1 MVFISHWS
9 PIMGSRPLFIDDL
22 SRIAPNVADAAA
34 MPGSP
39 LDDGPLLDAY
49 SRTVIGALERV
60 QQAVAFI
67 SVERQLPGG
76 RGHGGGTGSGF
87 LFTPDGYLLT
97 NSHVV
102 HGASHIRVTLAD
114 GANYDADLV
123 GDDPDSDLAVLRI
136 GAAEPLPHVELGES
150 GRLRVGQI
158 AIAVGNPLGLAQT
171 VTTGV
176 VSALGRSLR
185 AQSGRMI
192 YDVIQTDAAL
202 NPGNSGGPLI
212 NSAGQVVGVNTA
224 IIPGA
229 QAICFATAIDTAKWV
244 IMQIFAYGRVRRAYI
259 GVAGTTRP
267 VSRRTQRFFG
277 LNVTSGVQV
286 MEIVKGSPAA
296 AGGLRTDDTIVSID
310 GVDVEHVD
318 ALQRTLDASRID
330 RAVNVTVIRGTQKL
344 ELTVTPVEQASS

>member
-1 MVFISHWS
+1 
-9 PIMGSRPLFIDDL
+9 MGSRPRFIDDL
-22 SRIAPNVADAAA
+22 SRAASDAPGPD
-34 MPGSP
+34 P
-39 LDDGPLLDAY
+39 LSVLSDEALLDAY

-67 SVERQLPGG
+67 SVERRLLGAPAG
-76 RGHGGGTGSGF
+76 RDSRGGTGSGF

-102 HGASHIRVTLAD
+102 HGATHITVTLAD
-114 GANYDADLV
+114 GAKFDADLV
-123 GDDPDSDLAVLRI
+123 GDDPGSDLAVLRI
-136 GAAEPLPHVELGES
+136 GSPEPLPHVELGES
-150 GRLRVGQI
+150 SKLRAGQI

-185 AQSGRMI
+185 SNSGRMI

-212 NSAGQVVGVNTA
+212 NSAGQVIGVNTA

-229 QAICFATAIDTAKWV
+229 QSICFATAIDTAKWV
-244 IMQIFAYGRVRRAYI
+244 IMQIFAHGRVRRAYI

-267 VSRRTQRFFG
+267 LSRRVQRYFG
-277 LNVTSGVQV
+277 LDSASGVHV

-296 AGGLRTDDTIVSID
+296 LGGLRTDDTIVAID
-310 GVDVEHVD
+310 TLTVQDVDS
-318 ALQRTLDASRID
+318 LQRTLDASRID
-330 RAVNVTVIRGTQKL
+330 KPVNVTVLRGAQRL
-344 ELTVTPVEQASS
+344 ELTLTPVEQTS

>member
-1 MVFISHWS
+1 
-9 PIMGSRPLFIDDL
+9 MGSRPHFIDDL
-22 SRIAPNVADAAA
+22 SRTAPEPAVPPRPNDDA
-34 MPGSP
+34 
-39 LDDGPLLDAY
+39 LLDAY

-67 SVERQLPGG
+67 SVERRPPGHP
-76 RGHGGGTGSGF
+76 HGPSTRAGTGSGF

-102 HGASHIRVTLAD
+102 HGATQIRVTLAD
-114 GANYDADLV
+114 GAKFDADLV
-123 GDDPDSDLAVLRI
+123 GDDPGSDLAVLRI
-136 GAAEPLPHVELGES
+136 GSAEPLPHVELGES
-150 GRLRVGQI
+150 SHLRVGQI

-171 VTTGV
+171 VTAGV

-185 AQSGRMI
+185 SVSGRMI

-212 NSAGQVVGVNTA
+212 NSAGQVIGVNTA

-259 GVAGTTRP
+259 GVAGTTTP
-267 VSRRTQRFFG
+267 ISRRVQRFFG
-277 LNVTSGVQV
+277 LTAQSGVHV

-296 AGGLRTDDTIVSID
+296 LGGLRTDDTIIAIDSLAVD
-310 GVDVEHVD
+310 GVDS
-318 ALQRTLDASRID
+318 LQRTLDASRID
-330 RAVNVTVIRGTQKL
+330 RPVYVSVLRGTQRL
-344 ELTVTPVEQASS
+344 ELTLTPVEQSG